1 MDVFNATLN
10 ENAFAVISWNPVL
23 LMGRNL

>member
-23 LMGRNL
+23 LMGRNV